1 MKKPKIRYIRFGKKD
16 LAMLLFILL
25 TVSCA
30 IISVVMLQDAYDS
43 DILNA
48 TTDLSSLSDSSMSST
63 KTTTTKKTTKKLTS
77 KISKKTTMMTSTT
90 KKSSRTVRTT
100 TQTQPKALRSVYI
113 NIATAQEISDC
124 LNIDFALAERIVDM
138 RNKIHFFSNSLELL
152 MVNGFSESMHERL
165 KDYIIL

>member
-1 MKKPKIRYIRFGKKD
+1 MQKPKIRYIRFGKKD

-30 IISVVMLQDAYDS
+30 IISVVMLQDSYDS

-63 KTTTTKKTTKKLTS
+63 KTTTTKKLTS

-90 KKSSRTVRTT
+90 KKH
-100 TQTQPKALRSVYI
+100 Q
-113 NIATAQEISDC
+113 
-124 LNIDFALAERIVDM
+124 
-138 RNKIHFFSNSLELL
+138 
-152 MVNGFSESMHERL
+152 ERL
-165 KDYIIL
+165 ERQRRLSLKLCVRLISILQRLRRSQIV

>member
-63 KTTTTKKTTKKLTS
+63 KTTTTKKLTS
-77 KISKKTTMMTSTT
+77 KISKKTTMMTSKT

-113 NIATAQEISDC
+113 NIATAEEISDC
-124 LNIDFALAERIVDM
+124 LNIEFALAERIVDM